1 MAFSDPRRTQEGMSN
16 QNRVQPGIPTG
27 GEFSATAHPES
38 SLALADPATR
48 PVHVAPGESEN
59 FNELADG
66 DVIETLDVARS
77 HVDDGTGYTI
87 TAGKTLNM
95 KDILPASDLGVNE
108 AGQDAYLERHTAQ
121 IEDFL
126 RERYEADLEN
136 TDWEEVAVECSAS
149 LPDALLTEGALVD
162 AAWNDTRIVALHNES
177 DPGTFGS
184 DSLGRLLR
192 EKISRSSSVADRLS
206 ARGAAMRMQP
216 EDVNALVAD
225 RYLKRELSDAAALAI
240 AGAMRS
246 DDRPQLS
253 RLAVRGYGDTADLY
267 TELNMAWITN
277 QLSPSRS
284 SAYAIK
290 IDMMRNW
297 IRNGADNT

>member
-1 MAFSDPRRTQEGMSN
+1 MSN

-27 GEFSATAHPES
+27 GEYSATTHPES
-38 SLALADPATR
+38 SLALADPAGR

-66 DVIETLDVARS
+66 DVIETLDVSRS

-95 KDILPASDLGVNE
+95 KDIIPASDLGLNE

-126 RERYEADLEN
+126 RDRYEADLEN
-136 TDWEEVAVECSAS
+136 TDWEEVSVECSTS
-149 LPDALLTEGALVD
+149 LPDAPLTEGVLVD
-162 AAWNDTRIVALHNES
+162 TAWNDTRIVALHNES

-184 DSLGRLLR
+184 ESLGRLLR
-192 EKISRSSSVADRLS
+192 EQISHSSSVDDRYA
-206 ARGAAMRMQP
+206 ARAAAMRMQP
-216 EDVNALVAD
+216 ADVTTLVAE

-240 AGAMRS
+240 AGSMRA
-246 DDRPQLS
+246 DGRPALS
-253 RLAVRGYGDTADLY
+253 LLAVRGYGDTADLY
-267 TELNMAWITN
+267 TELNLAWITN
-277 QLSPSRS
+277 QLSPNKST
-284 SAYAIK
+284 AYANK

-297 IRNGADNT
+297 VRNGPDND